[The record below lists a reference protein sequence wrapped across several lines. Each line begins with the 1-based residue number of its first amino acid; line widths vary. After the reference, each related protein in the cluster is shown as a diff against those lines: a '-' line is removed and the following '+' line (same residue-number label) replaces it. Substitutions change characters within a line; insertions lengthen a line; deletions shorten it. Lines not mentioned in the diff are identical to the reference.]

1 MLSENEAKTTEI
13 LLVKDGNVESSFQKK
28 SCPIENTRK
37 MWKIDMPPLIA
48 KIRDDTFVK
57 MKYCADCIC
66 RKSSKLDHIKIWK
79 KID

>member
-37 MWKIDMPPLIA
+37 MYNLNMPPLIA
-48 KIRDDTFVK
+48 KIRQDVFVK
-57 MKYCADCIC
+57 MKIRGHCIC
-66 RKSSKLDHIKIWK
+66 REYSQVKHIKI
-79 KID
+79 